1 MRLALHIALSMQ
13 IGLPL
18 HGHCHFFSAAM
29 RWLDNSGIPRR
40 AKKKTQ
46 DPTSIYRWH
55 ICGLAMLAHRYLHHV
70 DICLICLPFADMF
83 LFIYSFMLCKRASA
97 QDCNFLRAPRAKEL
111 IRTHGRSRLHY
122 LQQMDLVPKFLCS
135 WHQGR
140 MSSSMLWRAQNML
153 RLVPCW
159 PHVRL

>member
-1 MRLALHIALSMQ
+1 MVIAIFFQLPCVGSTTPEFPAGPKRKHKTPPPFIDGIFAVWLATANM
-13 IGLPL
+13 P
-18 HGHCHFFSAAM
+18 
-29 RWLDNSGIPRR
+29 
-40 AKKKTQ
+40 
-46 DPTSIYRWH
+46 
-55 ICGLAMLAHRYLHHV
+55 MLAHRYLHHV

-111 IRTHGRSRLHY
+111 IRTHGLSRLHY

-135 WHQGR
+135 WHPRR